1 MRRNRMKSRM
11 YEVRCKRCGRLL
23 AKISGIGEFKCPRC
37 GYEMTVDTGQAEQ
50 QKNQSAKSAK

>member
-1 MRRNRMKSRM
+1 MKSRM

-37 GYEMTVDTGQAEQ
+37 RYEMTVDTGQAEQ